1 MYIED
6 LWESIKQ
13 FLTSGFF
20 EIVEDWL
27 TSLQHTMG
35 YLLQSA
41 FYIERMPIA
50 EGTIID
56 SESVKTA
63 ITTMYLI
70 GILMLSV
77 KLAWKGYKVW
87 ILWRDGD
94 SDTSPFEML
103 QHSIYAL
110 IVAIAFPILYDIA
123 VSVMSEI
130 CLQVV
135 VAIGGARYE
144 NLLEVALIILWPDM
158 WGETHGFVVLII
170 SFIYLIIFVILCFQM
185 LMRGVEMFAFRMG
198 VPIAVTGLVDSDGG
212 VWKNYIQIFFYQIIA
227 TLIQDFLVRISIMT
241 CATITVG
248 GLVLGLVLL
257 IASFRV
263 PKMFASRLAGGN
275 NGGGGNGFHT
285 MLMAARLFRR

>member
-1 MYIED
+1 MTIEN

-13 FLTSGFF
+13 LLMSSFL
-20 EIVEDWL
+20 EIVEEWL
-27 TSLQHTMG
+27 TALQDAMG
-35 YLLQSA
+35 NLLQSA
-41 FYIERMPIA
+41 FFIERMPIA
-50 EGTIID
+50 AGTIIN
-56 SESVKTA
+56 SGSVQTA
-63 ITTMYLI
+63 ITAMYLI
-70 GILMLSV
+70 GVLMLAV

-87 ILWRDGD
+87 VLWRDGD

-110 IVAIAFPILYDIA
+110 IVAMAFPIVYEIA

-130 CLQVV
+130 SLQIV

-144 NLLEVALIILWPDM
+144 NLLTVALNVLWPGM
-158 WGETHGFVVLII
+158 WGTAYGFIVLVI
-170 SFIYLIIFVILCFQM
+170 SFVYLIIFVVLCFQM
-185 LMRGVEMFAFRMG
+185 LMRGVEMFVFRMG

-212 VWKNYIQIFFYQIIA
+212 VWKNYIQIFFYQLIA

-241 CATITVG
+241 CATVSIG
-248 GLVLGLVLL
+248 GLVLGVALL

-275 NGGGGNGFHT
+275 NGGGNSLHT
-285 MLMAARLFRR
+285 MLLAARLFRR